1 MFERLDR
8 IFGRVK
14 ETGIRPKGH
23 LSAGVFLTYLAD
35 HGQGLNRIAVG
46 KGHGVDLGV
55 FFDFNLD
62 PSRQG
67 VNNTDTHPVQ
77 TAREFVIF
85 ARELTTR
92 MQTGQDQ
99 LNPRHPMF
107 WVDIDWH
114 APAVVGHA
122 NAPVGQQG
130 DFDAIAVS
138 AHGLVNRVID
148 HLLDQVIGTL
158 RVGVHTGAASNR
170 F

>member
-1 MFERLDR
+1 
-8 IFGRVK
+8 
-14 ETGIRPKGH
+14 
-23 LSAGVFLTYLAD
+23 
-35 HGQGLNRIAVG
+35 
-46 KGHGVDLGV
+46 
-55 FFDFNLD
+55 
-62 PSRQG
+62 
-67 VNNTDTHPVQ
+67 
-77 TAREFVIF
+77 
-85 ARELTTR
+85 

-122 NAPVGQQG
+122 NAPVDQQG

-138 AHGLVNRVID
+138 AHSLVNRVVD